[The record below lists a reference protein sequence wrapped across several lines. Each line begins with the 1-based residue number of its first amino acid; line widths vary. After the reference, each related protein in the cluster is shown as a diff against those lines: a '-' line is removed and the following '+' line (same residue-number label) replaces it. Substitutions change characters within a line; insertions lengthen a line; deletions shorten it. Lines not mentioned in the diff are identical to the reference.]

1 MHKNF
6 RSLFHKTEVQPKE
19 SPWSGEA
26 FGLNLRF
33 LLIVTVFV
41 SNAIE
46 PLIQSDPGLKA
57 LFIWIF
63 TFHMPLFVGVTG
75 YFARH
80 NLKGHAGNKV
90 LRQIAL
96 QYLIFQSMYLL
107 FDYWIFKVPGITHN
121 FFVPYLLI
129 WFLMGHLIWRLVM
142 RLFIHWNIRYP
153 VLLSLAIGL
162 LVGFLPLDGAWF
174 ALSRSFVYLPFF
186 IIGYSWNFTA
196 IFQSIRSWIRP
207 VGLMVSTALL
217 IIIYIGGQEINPV
230 WLMNNMT
237 YHELGWSHAGLNPL
251 FIRLCIYG
259 VEFIAAASFLAWVP
273 QRICAITDLGKRT
286 LYVFLIHGFIIR
298 YAVYVG
304 LYDHI
309 HEGITT
315 ALLIAGSIACTI
327 LLAQPHIRKATHIVI
342 EPNSEAV
349 FGWVRNGAWRRRMK
363 QS

>member
-1 MHKNF
+1 MQISF
-6 RSLFHKTEVQPKE
+6 RNLFHKTGVQPKE
-19 SPWSGEA
+19 SPWSGET

-80 NLKGHAGNKV
+80 NLKGKAGNKV

-96 QYLIFQSMYLL
+96 QYLIFQTIYVLL
-107 FDYWIFKVPGITHN
+107 DYWLFQVPGITHN

-129 WFLMGHLIWRLVM
+129 WFLMGHLIWRIVM
-142 RLFIHWNIRYP
+142 RLFIRWNIRYP
-153 VLLSLAIGL
+153 VVVAIGIGL
-162 LVGFLPLDGAWF
+162 LVGFMPLDGAWF
-174 ALSRSFVYLPFF
+174 ALSRTFVYLPFF
-186 IIGYSWNFTA
+186 MIGYSWNFA
-196 IFQSIRSWIRP
+196 SIYNFIRSWMRP
-207 VGLMVSTALL
+207 VGAIVSASLL
-217 IIIYIGGQEINPV
+217 ILIYMVAQDINPV

-237 YHELGWSHAGLNPL
+237 YRELGWLNSELNPVL
-251 FIRLCIYG
+251 LRLGIYA

-286 LYVFLIHGFIIR
+286 LYVFLIHGLIIR
-298 YAVYVG
+298 YAVYMG
-304 LYDHI
+304 LYNYI

-327 LLAQPHIRKATHIVI
+327 LLAQPHIRKATHVVI

-349 FGWVRNGAWRRRMK
+349 FGWVRSGAWRRRMK

>member
-1 MHKNF
+1 MPTNF
-6 RSLFHKTEVQPKE
+6 SNLFNKTEVQLKG
-19 SPWSGEA
+19 SSWSGET

-57 LFIWIF
+57 LFVWIF

-80 NLKGHAGNKV
+80 NLKGRAGNKV

-96 QYLIFQSMYLL
+96 QYVIFQLLYLL
-107 FDYWIFKVPGITHN
+107 FDYLIFKVPGITHN

-129 WFLMGHLIWRLVM
+129 WFLMGHLIWRCML
-142 RLFIHWNIRYP
+142 RLFIHRNIRYP
-153 VLLSLAIGL
+153 VLLSIIIGL
-162 LVGFLPLDGAWF
+162 LVGFLPLDGAWL

-186 IIGYSWNFTA
+186 IIGYNWNFAT
-196 IFQSIRSWIRP
+196 IFTSIRSWLRP
-207 VGLMVSTALL
+207 LGLFVSTALL
-217 IIIYIGGQEINPV
+217 LIIFKNVQVINPV
-230 WLMNNMT
+230 WFMNNMT
-237 YHELGWSHAGLNPL
+237 YRELGWLDAPWNPIL
-251 FIRLCIYG
+251 LRLCIYG
-259 VEFIAAASFLAWVP
+259 IEFIAAASFLAWVP
-273 QRICAITDLGKRT
+273 QRSCAITDLGRRT
-286 LYVFLIHGFIIR
+286 LYVFLIHGFITR
-298 YAVYVG
+298 YAVYIG

-315 ALLIAGSIACTI
+315 ALLIAGSIGCTI
-327 LLAQPHIRKATHIVI
+327 LLAQPHIRKATHVVI

-349 FGWVRNGAWRRRMK
+349 FGWFRNGVWRRIMK